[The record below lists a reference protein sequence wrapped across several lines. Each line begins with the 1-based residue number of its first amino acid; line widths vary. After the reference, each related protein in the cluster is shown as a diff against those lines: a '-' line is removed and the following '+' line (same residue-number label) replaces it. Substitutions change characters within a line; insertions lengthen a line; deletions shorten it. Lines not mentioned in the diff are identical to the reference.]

1 MYPSIH
7 SPIDQVKTQASLAAG
22 ILSAIGASAC
32 CFGPLLLVTLGF
44 GGAWAARLGRLT
56 PLQPYFVGLTALFMG
71 FAFHQLYIR
80 PRHCAPGAV
89 CEVPQVL
96 RRQRIA
102 FWIVLA
108 LIVTMTSLPFFASYF
123 Y

>member
-1 MYPSIH
+1 M
-7 SPIDQVKTQASLAAG
+7 KTQASLAASV
-22 ILSAIGASAC
+22 LAAIGATAC

-44 GGAWAARLGRLT
+44 GGAWAARLGGLA
-56 PLQPYFVGLTALFMG
+56 PLQPYFIGLTVLFMG
-71 FAFHQLYIR
+71 FAFYRLYIR
-80 PRHCAPGAV
+80 PRQCAPGEV

-102 FWIVLA
+102 FWVVLVSIVA
-108 LIVTMTSLPFFASYF
+108 MTSFPLFASYF

>member
-1 MYPSIH
+1 M
-7 SPIDQVKTQASLAAG
+7 KALTSLAAG
-22 ILSAIGASAC
+22 ALTAVGATAC

-44 GGAWAARLGRLT
+44 GGAWAARMERLT

-71 FAFHQLYIR
+71 FAFHRLYVK
-80 PRHCAPGAV
+80 PRQCAPGEV

-96 RRQRIA
+96 RRQRVA
-102 FWIVLA
+102 FWIVTA
-108 LIVTMTSLPFFASYF
+108 LIAAMMSFPLFASYF